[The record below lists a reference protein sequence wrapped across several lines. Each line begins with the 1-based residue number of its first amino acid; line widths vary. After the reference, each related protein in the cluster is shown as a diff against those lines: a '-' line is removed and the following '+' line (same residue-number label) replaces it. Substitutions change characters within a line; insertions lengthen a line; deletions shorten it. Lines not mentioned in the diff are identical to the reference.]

1 MVLCCLLMAVMLL
14 PTIAHSAPVSGLPVS
29 ARTLSGEE
37 LVRIGEIHDV
47 QNHFP
52 EALTYYDQALATFRA
67 QKQRKGQA
75 VALTKIASIFERQGR
90 RQEAGVRVRQAL
102 ELFSKTSDSP
112 VHGDALF
119 LSGRI
124 SLWLG
129 DREEAAG
136 LFERAKERYRR
147 TQNVQA
153 LGAVRI
159 QSGLLNVSEGSSHRG
174 LVELQQVLDEARSR
188 RDQDQTLAA
197 SVAIGDANWI
207 LDRTEVASAQYEQSV
222 ALLEQRPEVATEA
235 RLRIRLAALSSATRR
250 EEQGIESAKR
260 AVTLYQSLRDVSGEA
275 AAWAL
280 LASLHQALGHAPE
293 GEEALRR
300 ALAIYRQQAVVV
312 HPVRSAASPATS
324 LMGFRSPVLP

>member
-1 MVLCCLLMAVMLL
+1 
-14 PTIAHSAPVSGLPVS
+14 
-29 ARTLSGEE
+29 
-37 LVRIGEIHDV
+37 
-47 QNHFP
+47 
-52 EALTYYDQALATFRA
+52 
-67 QKQRKGQA
+67 
-75 VALTKIASIFERQGR
+75 
-90 RQEAGVRVRQAL
+90 L

-112 VHGDALF
+112 VHADALF

-147 TQNVQA
+147 RQNVQA

-159 QSGLLNVSEGSSHRG
+159 QSGLLNVSEGSSERG

-197 SVAIGDANWI
+197 SVALGDANWI
-207 LDRTEVASAQYEQSV
+207 LDRTEVASAQYQQSV

-300 ALAIYRQQAVVV
+300 ALAIYRQQPLVV

-324 LMGFRSPVLP
+324 PMGFR

>member
-1 MVLCCLLMAVMLL
+1 MVLCSLLMAVLL
-14 PTIAHSAPVSGLPVS
+14 STIAPAEQVSGLPVS

-37 LVRIGEIHDV
+37 LMRIGEIHDV

-75 VALTKIASIFERQGR
+75 IALTKIASIFERQGR

-102 ELFSKTSDSP
+102 ELFSKTPDSP
-112 VHGDALF
+112 VHAEALF

-147 TQNVQA
+147 MHNVQG

-159 QSGLLNVSEGSSHRG
+159 QSSLLNVSEGSSDGG

-188 RDQDQTLAA
+188 RDQDQTLVA
-197 SVAIGDANWI
+197 SVALGDANWI
-207 LDRTEVASAQYEQSV
+207 LDRTDIASAQYQQSV
-222 ALLEQRPEVATEA
+222 ELLEQRPEVATEA
-235 RLRIRLAALSSATRR
+235 RLRIRLAALSSATKR

-280 LASLHQALGHAPE
+280 LASLHQALGHASE
-293 GEEALRR
+293 GEEALRH
-300 ALAIYRQQAVVV
+300 ALAIYRQQPLVV
-312 HPVRSAASPATS
+312 HPVRSAASSATS
-324 LMGFRSPVLP
+324 PMGFR

>member
-1 MVLCCLLMAVMLL
+1 LVLCCLLMAFILL
-14 PTIAHSAPVSGLPVS
+14 PNIAPAAAVSGVPVS

-52 EALTYYDQALATFRA
+52 EALTYYDQALTSFRA

-75 VALTKIASIFERQGR
+75 IALTKIASIFERQGR
-90 RQEAGVRVRQAL
+90 RPEAAVQVRQAL
-102 ELFSKTSDSP
+102 TLFSKTPDSP
-112 VHGDALF
+112 VHAEALF

-159 QSGLLNVSEGSSHRG
+159 QSGLLNVSDGSSDRG

-188 RDQDQTLAA
+188 RDQDQTL
-197 SVAIGDANWI
+197 VALVALGDANWI
-207 LDRTEVASAQYEQSV
+207 LDRTEVAWDHYQQSV
-222 ALLEQRPEVATEA
+222 ALLEQRPEVAIEA

-280 LASLHQALGHAPE
+280 LASLHQSLGHAPE
-293 GEEALRR
+293 GEEALRH
-300 ALAIYRQQAVVV
+300 ALGIYRQQAVVV
-312 HPVRSAASPATS
+312 HPVRSVAPPATS
-324 LMGFRSPVLP
+324 PTGSR

>member
-1 MVLCCLLMAVMLL
+1 MVLCCLLMAFIFL
-14 PTIAHSAPVSGLPVS
+14 PNIAPATAVSGVPVS

-52 EALTYYDQALATFRA
+52 EALTYYDQALASFRA

-75 VALTKIASIFERQGR
+75 IALTKIASIFERQGR
-90 RQEAGVRVRQAL
+90 RLEAAVQVRQAL
-102 ELFSKTSDSP
+102 TLFSKTPDSP
-112 VHGDALF
+112 VHAEALF

-147 TQNVQA
+147 TRNVQA
-153 LGAVRI
+153 LGKVRI
-159 QSGLLNVSEGSSHRG
+159 QSGLLNVSDGSSSDRG

-197 SVAIGDANWI
+197 LVALGDANWI
-207 LDRTEVASAQYEQSV
+207 LDRTEVASDHYQQSV
-222 ALLEQRPEVATEA
+222 VLLEQRPEVATEA
-235 RLRIRLAALSSATRR
+235 RLRIRLAALSSATGR

-280 LASLHQALGHAPE
+280 LASLHQSLGHAPE
-293 GEEALRR
+293 GEEALRH
-300 ALAIYRQQAVVV
+300 ALGIYRQQAVVV
-312 HPVRSAASPATS
+312 HPVRSAAPPATS
-324 LMGFRSPVLP
+324 PMGSR

>member
-1 MVLCCLLMAVMLL
+1 MVLCCLLMAVILL
-14 PTIAHSAPVSGLPVS
+14 PNIAPPAPASGLPVS

-52 EALTYYDQALATFRA
+52 EALTYYDQALASFRA

-90 RQEAGVRVRQAL
+90 RQEAAVQVRQAL
-102 ELFSKTSDSP
+102 TLFSKTPDSP
-112 VHGDALF
+112 VHAEALF

-136 LFERAKERYRR
+136 LFDRAKERYRR
-147 TQNVQA
+147 SQNVQA
-153 LGAVRI
+153 LGTVRI
-159 QSGLLNVSEGSSHRG
+159 QSGLLNVSDGSPDRG
-174 LVELQQVLDEARSR
+174 LVELQQVLDDARSR

-197 SVAIGDANWI
+197 LVALGDANWI
-207 LDRTEVASAQYEQSV
+207 LDRTEAASDHYQQSV
-222 ALLEQRPEVATEA
+222 ALLEQRPDAAIEA
-235 RLRIRLAALSSATRR
+235 RLRLRLAALNGTTRR

-280 LASLHQALGHAPE
+280 LASLHQAIGQAPE

-300 ALAIYRQQAVVV
+300 ALVIYRQQAVMV
-312 HPVRSAASPATS
+312 HPVRSAVPPATAPRGS
-324 LMGFRSPVLP
+324 R

>member
-1 MVLCCLLMAVMLL
+1 M
-14 PTIAHSAPVSGLPVS
+14 
-29 ARTLSGEE
+29 
-37 LVRIGEIHDV
+37 
-47 QNHFP
+47 
-52 EALTYYDQALATFRA
+52 
-67 QKQRKGQA
+67 
-75 VALTKIASIFERQGR
+75 
-90 RQEAGVRVRQAL
+90 
-102 ELFSKTSDSP
+102 
-112 VHGDALF
+112 
-119 LSGRI
+119 
-124 SLWLG
+124 
-129 DREEAAG
+129 
-136 LFERAKERYRR
+136 
-147 TQNVQA
+147 QNVQA

-159 QSGLLNVSEGSSHRG
+159 QSGLLNVSEGSSDRG

-197 SVAIGDANWI
+197 SVALGDANWI
-207 LDRTEVASAQYEQSV
+207 LDRTDIASAQYQQSV

-300 ALAIYRQQAVVV
+300 ALAIYRQQPLVV

-324 LMGFRSPVLP
+324 PMGFR